1 MSLWT
6 LLPIEHLLFDYIGA
20 DNIFT
25 KNIYLQHLFVQQAIF
40 LLEILLDP
48 VGRQYLFVINFGS
61 SIINNKLML
70 CCEER
75 DGKLEMATKK

>member
-1 MSLWT
+1 MT
-6 LLPIEHLLFDYIGA
+6 G
-20 DNIFT
+20 

-61 SIINNKLML
+61 SIINNKFLPFSI
-70 CCEER
+70 
-75 DGKLEMATKK
+75 KK

>member
-1 MSLWT
+1 MT
-6 LLPIEHLLFDYIGA
+6 G
-20 DNIFT
+20 

-61 SIINNKLML
+61 SIIKLSSSIYL
-70 CCEER
+70 NPGTIINTQYDYCVKSSRSHANCR
-75 DGKLEMATKK
+75 SK

>member
-1 MSLWT
+1 MPCLYLIASFLMT
-6 LLPIEHLLFDYIGA
+6 G
-20 DNIFT
+20 

-61 SIINNKLML
+61 SIINNKFLPFSIQ
-70 CCEER
+70 
-75 DGKLEMATKK
+75 K